1 MCLYP
6 AWPLPQGLYSSFHF
20 PSCQSLPPLF
30 SRTLPLSKCWPLLN
44 ACFRSCASSKFTWSR
59 VLARVLHY
67 VCRENAFKSINY
79 FLSKFIF
86 QPLWSSNIKS
96 SPTCIPPPPAGIHWL
111 VRDIESLCPLFRII
125 TSPAGCFCHLTLAVE
140 HSQVEIWGITWRG
153 PMFSW
158 EGRGLYIVFLE
169 GEGRK
174 SGNRFLRYSIKTM
187 F

>member
-111 VRDIESLCPLFRII
+111 VLTDSMGYRISLPPLQDHHVPCWVLLPLNLSCR
-125 TSPAGCFCHLTLAVE
+125 TQSGGDMGYNLKRAYVLLGRKRTL
-140 HSQVEIWGITWRG
+140 HCLPR
-153 PMFSW
+153 
-158 EGRGLYIVFLE
+158 GRGEKVRQSIFEVF
-169 GEGRK
+169 
-174 SGNRFLRYSIKTM
+174 N
-187 F
+187 